1 MGNPI
6 FFALYV
12 IIMSILFFNQKVQ
25 TCVVFCGAG
34 LDVAVA
40 VVVDDDDDE
49 VVVVAVVVLFVSP
62 ELKKFATALART
74 LPNSSEL
81 NEAI

>member
-1 MGNPI
+1 
-6 FFALYV
+6 
-12 IIMSILFFNQKVQ
+12 MSILFFNQKVQ

-34 LDVAVA
+34 LHVAVA

-49 VVVVAVVVLFVSP
+49 VVVVVAVVVLFVSP